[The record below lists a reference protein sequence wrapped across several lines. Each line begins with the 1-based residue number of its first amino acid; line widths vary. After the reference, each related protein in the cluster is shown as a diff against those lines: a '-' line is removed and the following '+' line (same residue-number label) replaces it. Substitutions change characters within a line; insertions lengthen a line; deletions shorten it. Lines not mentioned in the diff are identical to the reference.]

1 MTSADPSY
9 FPKGP
14 SPTTITLG
22 ARAST
27 FEFWRDTVQPVA
39 DANRNITDEVK
50 LFTSEI
56 CFKVIVGWENR
67 YKRNKLGYNS

>member
-1 MTSADPSY
+1 VTSANPCY

-39 DANRNITDEVK
+39 DAD
-50 LFTSEI
+50 
-56 CFKVIVGWENR
+56 
-67 YKRNKLGYNS
+67 